1 MKLADLL
8 GSIDENKEVYVYEFG
23 CEDGKTPLLA
33 HYDGKDSIPENFNN
47 CNVKTFTD
55 LAVVTVL
62 VEVPKVNTLAE
73 RIDRVMH
80 DYDVYGYQDNDVS
93 VEHVESWMR
102 DNPEGVI
109 EDLLTIIEDYA
120 EQISSLEI
128 EAGYGYK
135 KEGK

>member
-1 MKLADLL
+1 MKLGDLL

-23 CEDGKTPLLA
+23 CEDDKTPLLA

-73 RIDRVMH
+73 RIDKAMH

-120 EQISSLEI
+120 EQIEALEV